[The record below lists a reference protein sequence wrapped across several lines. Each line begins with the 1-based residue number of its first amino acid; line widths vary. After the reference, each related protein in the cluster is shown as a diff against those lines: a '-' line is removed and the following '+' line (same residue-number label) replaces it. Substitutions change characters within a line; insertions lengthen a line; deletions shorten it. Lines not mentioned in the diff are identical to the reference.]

1 MPLRQAKK
9 PAPRALPL
17 ALCAAFLRSSSPPS
31 VEFWC
36 VIGLCAGIVSFVQGF
51 RLLQRRRL
59 ILDTPFSKI
68 RSAAM
73 GMVEL
78 SGLAI
83 GPYTMVAPI
92 SARPCYYY
100 RTLVWEWKRQ
110 GKSNQWVKVVAEC
123 MHLPFFLD
131 DNTGRVLVDPRG
143 ADLDIHCDFL
153 EEFSDALFTTKDP
166 APGNVR
172 AFLARHGVDTNN
184 KIKVEEYCIKPKNS
198 LFILGS
204 LADNPGI
211 DVMPQ
216 PTREEESLLST
227 PRSALLSLAGA
238 SISFASSSL
247 SFGKEREENFDTMLL
262 PEPHTTDASPRT
274 SQVIRLS
281 PKTGPAKSTDM
292 TQQQKIAAA
301 LVKAGISNPAAWAAA
316 GLGEPTVQV
325 NPGPGLASR
334 NPSAAGLI
342 PPVDGD
348 GNTNAGVLGPPTP
361 LTPTFTQEVAQKSVA
376 AKSDT
381 FDQRPPIVLMK
392 GTNNP
397 AFMISWRS
405 QQAVARRLR
414 WKSVLMI
421 WGGPVL
427 VLACLYTLFD
437 LLHVL

>member
-1 MPLRQAKK
+1 
-9 PAPRALPL
+9 L
-17 ALCAAFLRSSSPPS
+17 ALCAAFLRSSSPAS

-36 VIGLCAGIVSFVQGF
+36 VIGLCAGIFSFVQGF
-51 RLLQRRRL
+51 RLLQRRHL

-68 RSAAM
+68 RSASM

-110 GKSNQWVKVVAEC
+110 GKSNEWVKVAAEC

-166 APGNVR
+166 PPGNVR

-211 DVMPQ
+211 EVMPQ

-247 SFGKEREENFDTMLL
+247 SFANGREENLDTML
-262 PEPHTTDASPRT
+262 PAEPHRTDAGART

-281 PKTGPAKSTDM
+281 PKNGPAKSTDM

-316 GLGEPTVQV
+316 GLGEPTVRV
-325 NPGPGLASR
+325 NSDPAFASR
-334 NPSAAGLI
+334 NTSAAALN

-348 GNTNAGVLGPPTP
+348 GNTNGGVLGPATP
-361 LTPTFTQEVAQKSVA
+361 LTPTFTQDTAQNLVA
-376 AKSDT
+376 ANSDT
-381 FDQRPPIVLMK
+381 FDRRPPIVLMK

-405 QQAVARRLR
+405 QQAVAGRLA
-414 WKSVLMI
+414 WKSILMI
-421 WGGPVL
+421 WGGPAL
-427 VLACLYTLFD
+427 ALACLYALFN
-437 LLHVL
+437 LLHLR

>member
-1 MPLRQAKK
+1 LT
-9 PAPRALPL
+9 
-17 ALCAAFLRSSSPPS
+17 LCAAFVRSSSPAS
-31 VEFWC
+31 VEFC
-36 VIGLCAGIVSFVQGF
+36 CAIGLCAGIFFFVQGF
-51 RLLQRRRL
+51 RLLQRRHL

-68 RSAAM
+68 RSASM

-78 SGLAI
+78 SGLAV
-83 GPYTMVAPI
+83 GPYTMIAPI

-100 RTLVWEWKRQ
+100 RTLVWEWKLQ
-110 GKSNQWVKVVAEC
+110 GKSNQWVKVAAEC

-166 APGNVR
+166 PPGNVR
-172 AFLARHGVDTNN
+172 AFLARHGVDINN

-211 DVMPQ
+211 EVMPQ

-227 PRSALLSLAGA
+227 PRSALLSLAG
-238 SISFASSSL
+238 SSL
-247 SFGKEREENFDTMLL
+247 SFASASLSFGNKTEENHDTMLL
-262 PEPHTTDASPRT
+262 RETLTTDPSTHT

-281 PKTGPAKSTDM
+281 SETAPAKSMDM

-316 GLGEPTVQV
+316 GLGEPTLQL
-325 NPGPGLASR
+325 NSDPAFASR
-334 NPSAAGLI
+334 NNSAAALN

-348 GNTNAGVLGPPTP
+348 GNTNAGVRAPDTS
-361 LTPTFTQEVAQKSVA
+361 LTPTFTQDVAQNSVA
-376 AKSDT
+376 ARSGT

-405 QQAVARRLR
+405 QQAVAGRLR
-414 WKSVLMI
+414 WKSILMI
-421 WGGPVL
+421 WGGPAL
-427 VLACLYTLFD
+427 ALACLYTLFN

>member
-1 MPLRQAKK
+1 
-9 PAPRALPL
+9 L
-17 ALCAAFLRSSSPPS
+17 ALCAAFLRSSPPTS

-36 VIGLCAGIVSFVQGF
+36 VIGLCAGIFAFVQGF
-51 RLLQRRRL
+51 RLLQRRHL

-68 RSAAM
+68 RSASM

-100 RTLVWEWKRQ
+100 RTLVWEWKHQ
-110 GKSNQWVKVVAEC
+110 GKSNEWVKVAAEC

-166 APGNVR
+166 APGTVR
-172 AFLARHGVDTNN
+172 AFLARHGVDTDN

-211 DVMPQ
+211 EVMPQ

-227 PRSALLSLAGA
+227 PRNALLSLAGA
-238 SISFASSSL
+238 SISFASSSHL
-247 SFGKEREENFDTMLL
+247 FGNQREENLDTMLL
-262 PEPHTTDASPRT
+262 PEPHTTDASARG

-281 PKTGPAKSTDM
+281 PKTAPAKSTDM
-292 TQQQKIAAA
+292 TQQQKVAAA

-316 GLGEPTVQV
+316 GLGEPTVRV
-325 NPGPGLASR
+325 NSDPAFASR
-334 NPSAAGLI
+334 NTSDAALN

-348 GNTNAGVLGPPTP
+348 GNTNAGVLGPAAP
-361 LTPTFTQEVAQKSVA
+361 LTPTFTQDVAPNSVA
-376 AKSDT
+376 AKSDA
-381 FDQRPPIVLMK
+381 FDPRPPIVLMK

-405 QQAVARRLR
+405 QQAVAGRLR
-414 WKSVLMI
+414 WKSMLMI
-421 WGGPVL
+421 WGGPAL
-427 VLACLYTLFD
+427 ALACLYTLFNWLH
-437 LLHVL
+437 LL

>member
-1 MPLRQAKK
+1 MT
-9 PAPRALPL
+9 
-17 ALCAAFLRSSSPPS
+17 LCAAFLRSSSPVR
-31 VEFWC
+31 VELWC
-36 VIGLCAGIVSFVQGF
+36 VVGLCAGIYFFVQGF
-51 RLLQRRRL
+51 RLLQRRHL

-68 RSAAM
+68 RSASM

-83 GPYTMVAPI
+83 GPYTMIAPL

-110 GKSNQWVKVVAEC
+110 GRSNQWVKVAAEC

-131 DNTGRVLVDPRG
+131 DNTGRVLVDPRR
-143 ADLDIHCDFL
+143 ADLDIHCDFK

-166 APGNVR
+166 PPGTVR
-172 AFLARHGVDTNN
+172 AFLGRHGVETGN

-204 LADNPGI
+204 LGDNPGI
-211 DVMPQ
+211 EVMPQ
-216 PTREEESLLST
+216 PICEEESQLST
-227 PRSALLSLAGA
+227 PQNALLSLAGT
-238 SISFASSSL
+238 SL
-247 SFGKEREENFDTMLL
+247 SLATASFSFGNKTEENLDTMFLREPL
-262 PEPHTTDASPRT
+262 PRVPSTHASE
-274 SQVIRLS
+274 VVRLT
-281 PKTGPAKSTDM
+281 PETGPAKSTEM

-316 GLGEPTVQV
+316 GLAEPAMQV
-325 NPGPGLASR
+325 KADPSFATR
-334 NPSAAGLI
+334 NTSAAASALN

-348 GNTNAGVLGPPTP
+348 GRTNAGVFGAATP
-361 LTPTFTQEVAQKSVA
+361 VTPVFTQDLTRNSVS

-405 QQAVARRLR
+405 QQAVANRLR
-414 WKSVLMI
+414 WKSILMI
-421 WGGPVL
+421 WGGPALALFSLYVL
-427 VLACLYTLFD
+427 LK
-437 LLHVL
+437 LLQLL

>member
-1 MPLRQAKK
+1 MP
-9 PAPRALPL
+9 
-17 ALCAAFLRSSSPPS
+17 LCAAFVRSSSPTF

-36 VIGLCAGIVSFVQGF
+36 VLGLCAGIFSFVQGF
-51 RLLQRRRL
+51 RLLQRRHL

-68 RSAAM
+68 RSASM

-78 SGLAI
+78 SGLAV
-83 GPYTMVAPI
+83 GPYTMVAPL

-110 GKSNQWVKVVAEC
+110 GKSSEWVKVAAEC

-166 APGNVR
+166 APSSVR

-211 DVMPQ
+211 EVMPQ

-238 SISFASSSL
+238 SLSFASTSL
-247 SFGKEREENFDTMLL
+247 RFGNEREENFDPMLP
-262 PEPHTTDASPRT
+262 PEPQSNDASAHPSRI
-274 SQVIRLS
+274 IRLS

-301 LVKAGISNPAAWAAA
+301 LVKAGISNPAAWTAA
-316 GLGEPTVQV
+316 GLGEPTVPV
-325 NPGPGLASR
+325 NSDPAFASR
-334 NPSAAGLI
+334 NTSAPALN
-342 PPVDGD
+342 PPVDRD
-348 GNTNAGVLGPPTP
+348 GNTTTVLGPATS
-361 LTPTFTQEVAQKSVA
+361 LTPTFTTDGAQHPIA

-392 GTNNP
+392 GTNNA

-405 QQAVARRLR
+405 QQAVAGRLR
-414 WKSVLMI
+414 WKSILMI
-421 WGGPVL
+421 WGGPTL
-427 VLACLYTLFD
+427 ALACLYALFN
-437 LLHVL
+437 LLH

>member
-1 MPLRQAKK
+1 
-9 PAPRALPL
+9 
-17 ALCAAFLRSSSPPS
+17 
-31 VEFWC
+31 
-36 VIGLCAGIVSFVQGF
+36 
-51 RLLQRRRL
+51 LLQRRHL

-68 RSAAM
+68 RSASM

-78 SGLAI
+78 SGLAV
-83 GPYTMVAPI
+83 GPYTMIAPI

-100 RTLVWEWKRQ
+100 RTLVWEWKLQ
-110 GKSNQWVKVVAEC
+110 GKSNQWVKVAAEC

-166 APGNVR
+166 PPGNVR
-172 AFLARHGVDTNN
+172 AFLARHGVDINN

-211 DVMPQ
+211 EVMPQ

-227 PRSALLSLAGA
+227 PRSALLSLAG
-238 SISFASSSL
+238 SSL
-247 SFGKEREENFDTMLL
+247 SFASASLSFGNKTEENHDTMLL
-262 PEPHTTDASPRT
+262 RETLTTDPSTHT

-281 PKTGPAKSTDM
+281 SETAPAKSMDM

-316 GLGEPTVQV
+316 GLGEPTLQL
-325 NPGPGLASR
+325 NSDPAFASR
-334 NPSAAGLI
+334 NNSAAALN

-348 GNTNAGVLGPPTP
+348 GNTNAGVRAPDTS
-361 LTPTFTQEVAQKSVA
+361 LTPTFTQDVAQNSVA
-376 AKSDT
+376 ARSGT

-405 QQAVARRLR
+405 QQAVAGRLR
-414 WKSVLMI
+414 WKSILMI
-421 WGGPVL
+421 WGGPAL
-427 VLACLYTLFD
+427 ALACLYTLFN

>member
-1 MPLRQAKK
+1 
-9 PAPRALPL
+9 
-17 ALCAAFLRSSSPPS
+17 
-31 VEFWC
+31 
-36 VIGLCAGIVSFVQGF
+36 
-51 RLLQRRRL
+51 LQRRHL

-68 RSAAM
+68 RSASM

-78 SGLAI
+78 SGLAV
-83 GPYTMVAPI
+83 GPYTMIAPL

-110 GKSNQWVKVVAEC
+110 GRSNQWVKVAAEC
-123 MHLPFFLD
+123 KHLPFFLD
-131 DNTGRVLVDPRG
+131 DNTARVLVDPRG
-143 ADLDIHCDFL
+143 ADLDIHCDFK

-166 APGNVR
+166 PPGTVR
-172 AFLARHGVDTNN
+172 AFLGRHGVETSN

-211 DVMPQ
+211 EVMAQ
-216 PTREEESLLST
+216 PICEEESLLST
-227 PRSALLSLAGA
+227 PQNALLSLAGT
-238 SISFASSSL
+238 SL
-247 SFGKEREENFDTMLL
+247 SLATASFSFGNKTEENLDTMFLREPL
-262 PEPHTTDASPRT
+262 PPVPSTHASE
-274 SQVIRLS
+274 VVRLT
-281 PKTGPAKSTDM
+281 PETGPAKSTEM

-316 GLGEPTVQV
+316 GLAEPAMQV
-325 NPGPGLASR
+325 KADPSFATR
-334 NPSAAGLI
+334 NTSAAAPN

-348 GNTNAGVLGPPTP
+348 GRTNAGVFGAATP
-361 LTPTFTQEVAQKSVA
+361 VTPVFTQDLTQNSVS

-405 QQAVARRLR
+405 QQAVANRLR
-414 WKSVLMI
+414 WKSILMI
-421 WGGPVL
+421 WGGPALALFSLYVL
-427 VLACLYTLFD
+427 LK
-437 LLHVL
+437 LLQLL

>member
-1 MPLRQAKK
+1 LT
-9 PAPRALPL
+9 
-17 ALCAAFLRSSSPPS
+17 LCAAFLRSSSPTF

-36 VIGLCAGIVSFVQGF
+36 VMGLCAGIFSFVQGF
-51 RLLQRRRL
+51 RLLERRHL
-59 ILDTPFSKI
+59 ILDTPFSRI
-68 RSAAM
+68 RSASM

-83 GPYTMVAPI
+83 GPYTMVAPL

-110 GKSNQWVKVVAEC
+110 GKSNEWVKVAAEC

-143 ADLDIHCDFL
+143 AELDIHCDFL

-211 DVMPQ
+211 EVMPQ

-227 PRSALLSLAGA
+227 SRNALQLLAGA
-238 SISFASSSL
+238 SLSFASSSL
-247 SFGKEREENFDTMLL
+247 SFGSGREENLDTMLL
-262 PEPHTTDASPRT
+262 PEPHPNDASARP

-301 LVKAGISNPAAWAAA
+301 LVKAGISSPAAWAAA
-316 GLGEPTVQV
+316 GLGEPIAQV
-325 NPGPGLASR
+325 NSDPAFASR
-334 NPSAAGLI
+334 NSSAAVLN
-342 PPVDGD
+342 PAVDGD
-348 GNTNAGVLGPPTP
+348 GNTNTEVRGPATS
-361 LTPTFTQEVAQKSVA
+361 LTPTFTTDGAQNPVADKA
-376 AKSDT
+376 GT
-381 FDQRPPIVLMK
+381 FDHRPPIVLMK

-405 QQAVARRLR
+405 QQAVAGRLR
-414 WKSVLMI
+414 WKSILMI
-421 WGGPVL
+421 WGGPAL
-427 VLACLYTLFD
+427 VLACLYTLFN
-437 LLHVL
+437 LLH

>member
-1 MPLRQAKK
+1 
-9 PAPRALPL
+9 
-17 ALCAAFLRSSSPPS
+17 
-31 VEFWC
+31 
-36 VIGLCAGIVSFVQGF
+36 
-51 RLLQRRRL
+51 LLQRRHL
-59 ILDTPFSKI
+59 ILDTPFSRI
-68 RSAAM
+68 RSASM

-78 SGLAI
+78 SGLAV
-83 GPYTMVAPI
+83 GPYTMIAPI

-110 GKSNQWVKVVAEC
+110 GKSNQWVKVAAEC

-143 ADLDIHCDFL
+143 ADLDIHRDFL
-153 EEFSDALFTTKDP
+153 EEFSDALFTSKDP
-166 APGNVR
+166 PPGNVR

-204 LADNPGI
+204 LADNAGI
-211 DVMPQ
+211 EVMPQ

-227 PRSALLSLAGA
+227 PQSALLSLAG
-238 SISFASSSL
+238 SSL
-247 SFGKEREENFDTMLL
+247 SFASASLSFGNKTEENHDTMLL
-262 PEPHTTDASPRT
+262 PEPLTTDPSTHA

-281 PKTGPAKSTDM
+281 PETAPAKSMDM

-325 NPGPGLASR
+325 RSDPAFADR
-334 NPSAAGLI
+334 NTSAAALHR
-342 PPVDGD
+342 PVDGD
-348 GNTNAGVLGPPTP
+348 GNTNAGVLAPSTP
-361 LTPTFTQEVAQKSVA
+361 LTPTFAQDVAQNSVA

-405 QQAVARRLR
+405 QRAVAGRLR
-414 WKSVLMI
+414 WKSILMI
-421 WGGPVL
+421 WGGPAL
-427 VLACLYTLFD
+427 ALACLYILFNV
-437 LLHVL
+437 LHLP